1 MHSKIILTSKFKF
14 EFFLLH
20 CILFIKNKKNFKKT
34 MNYNSIIFFFE
45 KNLISIY
52 FRIHFIYNNFIYLG
66 CKKNNIYRMRQI
78 LPLCTFLISFF
89 VSFQICI
96 SKNFYIIIKMYYTC
110 INSTDIFKSRA
121 NVNLEMV
128 E

>member
-1 MHSKIILTSKFKF
+1 M
-14 EFFLLH
+14 
-20 CILFIKNKKNFKKT
+20 
-34 MNYNSIIFFFE
+34 
-45 KNLISIY
+45 Y

-66 CKKNNIYRMRQI
+66 CKKNNIYRMRQV

-110 INSTDIFKSRA
+110 INSIDIFKPRA
-121 NVNLEMV
+121 NVNLKMV